1 MRVFRSVEGLPE
13 FKNGV
18 LTIGTFDGVH
28 LGHQEIIKR
37 INQEAAAIGGES
49 IIVTFHPH
57 PRLVVNPNDTSLKLL
72 NTLEEKIALLERFGV
87 DNLIVAPFSI
97 EFSKLTAREYVEDFL
112 WKNVR
117 PKKVVI
123 GYDHRFGNNRE
134 GGLELFLEMGKELG
148 FEVEEIA
155 KQMVD
160 DLAVSSTKVRTAL
173 QNGDVVQANHLLGYE
188 YSLHGTVVEG
198 HQMGRKLG
206 YPTANIQPNNPNKLI
221 PSKGVYAVRVKLEGQ
236 LYPAMMNIGDNPTFE
251 GRKASIEANLF
262 DFDRDIYGM
271 ELDVTFVQR
280 LRSEL
285 KFDNIDAL
293 IKQMADDEKVS
304 RKLLY

>member
-37 INQEAAAIGGES
+37 INQDAAEINGES
-49 IIVTFHPH
+49 IILTFHPH

-72 NTLEEKIALLERFGV
+72 NTLEEKIVLLERFGV

-112 WKNVR
+112 WKNIH

-134 GGLELFLEMGKELG
+134 GGLELFLKMGNELG

-160 DLAVSSTKVRTAL
+160 DLTVSSTKVRNAL
-173 QNGDVVQANHLLGYE
+173 QNGEVAQANNLLGYE

-198 HQMGRKLG
+198 HQMGRQLG
-206 YPTANIQPNNPNKLI
+206 YPTANIHPNNPNKLI
-221 PSKGVYAVRVKLEGQ
+221 PAMGVYAVKVKLEGQ
-236 LYPAMMNIGDNPTFE
+236 LYPAMLNIGNNPTFE
-251 GRKASIEANLF
+251 NRAASIEANLF
-262 DFDRDIYGM
+262 DFDRDVYGM
-271 ELDVTFVQR
+271 ELDVIFVQR
-280 LRSEL
+280 LRDEL
-285 KFDNIDAL
+285 KFDSKEAL
-293 IKQMADDEKVS
+293 ITQMQEDEKVS

>member
-13 FKNGV
+13 FKKGV

-173 QNGDVVQANHLLGYE
+173 QNGDVAQANHLLGYE
-188 YSLHGTVVEG
+188 YSLHGAVVEG

-206 YPTANIQPNNPNKLI
+206 YPTANIHPNNPNKLI
-221 PSKGVYAVRVKLEGQ
+221 PAKGVYAVRVKLEGL

-271 ELDVTFVQR
+271 ELDVIFVQR

-293 IKQMADDEKVS
+293 IKQMSEDEKVS

>member
-37 INQEAAAIGGES
+37 INQDAAEKNGES
-49 IIVTFHPH
+49 IILTFHPH
-57 PRLVVNPNDTSLKLL
+57 PRLVVNPNDTGLKLL

-134 GGLELFLEMGKELG
+134 GDLGLFLEKGKELG

-173 QNGDVVQANHLLGYE
+173 EAGDVTQANNLLGYE

-221 PSKGVYAVRVKLEGQ
+221 PAKGVYAVRVKLEEQ
-236 LYPAMMNIGDNPTFE
+236 LHPAMMNIGDNPTFE

-271 ELDVTFVQR
+271 ELDVIFVQR

>member
-13 FKNGV
+13 FKKGV

-160 DLAVSSTKVRTAL
+160 DLAVSSTKVRNAL
-173 QNGDVVQANHLLGYE
+173 QAGDVVQANHLLGYE

-206 YPTANIQPNNPNKLI
+206 YPTANIHPNNPNKLI
-221 PSKGVYAVRVKLEGQ
+221 PAKGVYAVRVKLEGQ

-271 ELDVTFVQR
+271 ELDVIFVQR

>member
-37 INQEAAAIGGES
+37 INQQAAEINGES
-49 IIVTFHPH
+49 IILTFHPH

-72 NTLEEKIALLERFGV
+72 NTLEEKIALLEHFWV

-97 EFSKLTAREYVEDFL
+97 EFSKLTARGYVEDFL
-112 WKNVR
+112 WKNIH

-134 GGLELFLEMGKELG
+134 GGLELFLEIGQELG

-160 DLAVSSTKVRTAL
+160 DLAVSSTKVRNAL
-173 QNGDVVQANHLLGYE
+173 QNGDVAQANHLLGYE

-198 HQMGRKLG
+198 HQMGRQLG
-206 YPTANIQPNNPNKLI
+206 YPTANIHPNNPNKLI
-221 PSKGVYAVRVKLEGQ
+221 PAMGVYAVKIMLEGQ
-236 LYPAMMNIGDNPTFE
+236 VYPAMLNIGKNPTFE

-271 ELDVTFVQR
+271 ELDVIFVQR
-280 LRSEL
+280 LRHEL
-285 KFDNIDAL
+285 KFDNIEAL
-293 IKQMADDEKVS
+293 IKQMAEDEKVS

>member
-13 FKNGV
+13 FNNGV

-28 LGHQEIIKR
+28 LGHQQILKR
-37 INQEAAAIGGES
+37 INEEAAAIGGES
-49 IIVTFHPH
+49 IILTFHPH

-72 NTLEEKIALLERFGV
+72 NTLEEKIALMEQYGV

-97 EFSKLTAREYVEDFL
+97 EFSKLTARQYVEDFL
-112 WKNVR
+112 WKNIR
-117 PKKVVI
+117 PKRVVI

-134 GGLELFLEMGKELG
+134 GGLDLFLELGKELG

-160 DLAVSSTKVRTAL
+160 DLAVSSTKVRNAL
-173 QNGDVVQANHLLGYE
+173 QAGEVAQANHLLGHQ

-198 HQMGRKLG
+198 HQMGRQLG
-206 YPTANIQPNNPNKLI
+206 YPTANIHPNNPNKLI
-221 PSKGVYAVRVKLEGQ
+221 PAMGVYAVKIKLEGE
-236 LYPAMMNIGDNPTFE
+236 LYPAMMNIGNNPTFE
-251 GRKASIEANLF
+251 GRASSIEANLF

-271 ELDVTFVQR
+271 ELDVIFVQR
-280 LRSEL
+280 LRDEL
-285 KFDNIDAL
+285 KFDNKEAL
-293 IKQMADDEKVS
+293 IKQMAEDEKLS

>member
-37 INQEAAAIGGES
+37 INQDAAKINGES
-49 IIVTFHPH
+49 IILTFHPH

-112 WKNVR
+112 WKNIH

-134 GGLELFLEMGKELG
+134 GGLELFLKMGKGLG

-160 DLAVSSTKVRTAL
+160 DLIVSSTKVRNAL
-173 QNGDVVQANHLLGYE
+173 QNGEVAQAKNLLGYE

-198 HQMGRKLG
+198 HQMGRQLG
-206 YPTANIQPNNPNKLI
+206 YPTANIHPNNPNKLI
-221 PSKGVYAVRVKLEGQ
+221 PAMGVYAVNIKLEGQ
-236 LYPAMMNIGDNPTFE
+236 LYPAMLNIGNNPTFE
-251 GRKASIEANLF
+251 NRAASIEANLF

-271 ELDVTFVQR
+271 ELDVIFVQR
-280 LRSEL
+280 LREEL
-285 KFDNIDAL
+285 KFDSKEAL
-293 IKQMADDEKVS
+293 ITQMQEDEKVS

>member
-37 INQEAAAIGGES
+37 INQDAAEKNGES
-49 IIVTFHPH
+49 IILTFHPH
-57 PRLVVNPNDTSLKLL
+57 PRLVVNPNDTGLKLL

-134 GGLELFLEMGKELG
+134 GGLELFLEKGKELG

-173 QNGDVVQANHLLGYE
+173 EAGDVTQANNLLGYE

-221 PSKGVYAVRVKLEGQ
+221 PAKGVYAVRVKLEGQ

-271 ELDVTFVQR
+271 ELDVIFVQR

>member
-1 MRVFRSVEGLPE
+1 
-13 FKNGV
+13 
-18 LTIGTFDGVH
+18 
-28 LGHQEIIKR
+28 
-37 INQEAAAIGGES
+37 
-49 IIVTFHPH
+49 
-57 PRLVVNPNDTSLKLL
+57 
-72 NTLEEKIALLERFGV
+72 
-87 DNLIVAPFSI
+87 
-97 EFSKLTAREYVEDFL
+97 
-112 WKNVR
+112 
-117 PKKVVI
+117 
-123 GYDHRFGNNRE
+123 
-134 GGLELFLEMGKELG
+134 MGKELG

-173 QNGDVVQANHLLGYE
+173 QNGDVAQANHLLGYE
-188 YSLHGTVVEG
+188 YSLHGAVVEG

-206 YPTANIQPNNPNKLI
+206 YPTANIHPNNPNKLI
-221 PSKGVYAVRVKLEGQ
+221 PAKGVYAVRVKLEGL

-271 ELDVTFVQR
+271 ELDVIFVQR

-293 IKQMADDEKVS
+293 IKQMSEDEKVS